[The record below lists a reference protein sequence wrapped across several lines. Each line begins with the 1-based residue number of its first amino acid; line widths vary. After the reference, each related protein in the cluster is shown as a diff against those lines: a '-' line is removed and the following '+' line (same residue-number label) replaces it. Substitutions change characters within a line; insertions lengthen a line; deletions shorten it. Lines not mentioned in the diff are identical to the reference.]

1 MAKTN
6 EDNYTRPEDK
16 ARWGF
21 AGTAN
26 KITIGDQTVGETPEQ
41 GEVESVASGGKD
53 VQAPRNN
60 GGGTAD
66 KSKSTDKAGKAEK
79 ADK

>member
-1 MAKTN
+1 MPDN
-6 EDNYTRPEDK
+6 DNYTRPEDK

-21 AGTAN
+21 SGSLEGGI
-26 KITIGDQTVGETPEQ
+26 KIGEKTVGETLED
-41 GEVESVASGGKD
+41 GEKVSGATTLSD

-79 ADK
+79 AEK